1 MKILVV
7 TQYFYP
13 EEFKINDLVKGL
25 VDRGHEVVV
34 LTCKPNYPKGKFYK
48 GYKFWGVN
56 EETLYGAK
64 VIRVP
69 VIPRGNGKSLRLV
82 LNYFSLVYMCCA
94 TDCVQIGF
102 FAGIPLQY
110 CKPMQE
116 CW

>member
-82 LNYFSLVYMCCA
+82 LNYFSFV
-94 TDCVQIGF
+94 F
-102 FAGIPLQY
+102 FSCLY
-110 CKPMQE
+110 VL
-116 CW
+116 